1 LEERAYYEIGRL
13 QQRPSVSVLPAP
25 LKMQPFRGKKHL
37 VTPNRE
43 KCCLSR
49 HACCGDPPHT
59 RSHRDVLL
67 NPHFPRLA
75 RRSKYASLIVVPAG
89 PGAKNQKRA
98 GPDAKKEKNG
108 RGREQITDEEE
119 GKR

>member
-1 LEERAYYEIGRL
+1 
-13 QQRPSVSVLPAP
+13 
-25 LKMQPFRGKKHL
+25 
-37 VTPNRE
+37 
-43 KCCLSR
+43 
-49 HACCGDPPHT
+49 
-59 RSHRDVLL
+59 
-67 NPHFPRLA
+67 
-75 RRSKYASLIVVPAG
+75 LIVVPAG